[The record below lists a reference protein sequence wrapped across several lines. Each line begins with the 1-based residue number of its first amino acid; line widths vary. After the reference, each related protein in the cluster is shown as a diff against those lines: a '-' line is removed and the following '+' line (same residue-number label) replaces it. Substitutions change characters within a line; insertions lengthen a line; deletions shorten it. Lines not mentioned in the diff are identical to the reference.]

1 MTVNVDDRVKF
12 PQAPAKWNRDRVYR
26 VADVYPGGVEVECDG
41 NTYRLT
47 NDDIDQMG
55 MTAAE

>member
-1 MTVNVDDRVKF
+1 MIVQVDDRVKF
-12 PQAPAKWNRDRVYR
+12 PQAPALWNRDRVYR
-26 VADVYPGGVEVECDG
+26 VADVYPGGVVVECDG

-47 NDDIDQMG
+47 SDDIDRME